1 MADPLISVLMPTYG
15 QAAFIPRAIRS
26 LQAQTESRW
35 DLHVI
40 DDASPD
46 ATGAAVVPFLADPRI
61 HYRRR
66 ADNGGVGLALN
77 EGLDASTA
85 PFIAYLPSDD
95 VLFPDH
101 LASLRAI
108 LDEDAGTVMAVS
120 GVRHHYDRETL
131 ETVDGWPQLVQ
142 VLHRRVPERWLE
154 RTRLVTDDL
163 DRMYWR
169 RVRRHG
175 GVRTSGQVTAEWVHH
190 PGQLTELVREPI
202 GGINP
207 FRAHFRIDHPL
218 RFRTSVGDPIDE
230 VAHFR
235 AFRDRPSTPPAVDG
249 LRILLV
255 GELSY
260 NPERILA
267 LEERGHRLWGLW
279 TPQPAWYTMVGL
291 VPFGHVTELPGA
303 RGDWAAAIRRLAPDV
318 IYGLLN
324 WHAVPFAAEVRRA
337 VPDIPFVWHFKEGP
351 FICRERGTWGDLLEL
366 TERSHALVHS
376 SQEMADWFATFA
388 PSAADPARSLVLD
401 GDLPKADWFV
411 GARHSRRLS
420 EDDGEIHTVV
430 PGRPIGLHPEDVAAL
445 AANGIHLH
453 FHGRFTHGQWRE
465 WIDRTRPMAKGHLHL
480 HPTVGQERW
489 TQEFSRYDAGWLHV
503 FRSRNGGDLTRAVW
517 DDLNLPARMATLA
530 AAGLP
535 MIQRDNHGA
544 TVAIQSVGRELGVGL
559 FFEDYEDLAAQL
571 RDEATMASLR
581 SNVATHAPTFTFDA
595 HADRLLDL
603 FSRAIADASR
613 GRAPRHRPAR
623 TRLSLERQARAG
635 VSGASRGPG
644 IIAPP
649 SLPHVD

>member
-1 MADPLISVLMPTYG
+1 MDQPLISVLMPTYG
-15 QAAFIPRAIRS
+15 QAAFIARAIRS

-35 DLHVI
+35 ELHII
-40 DDASPD
+40 DDASRD
-46 ATGAAVVPFLADPRI
+46 ATAAAVTPFLDDARI
-61 HYRRR
+61 RYRRR
-66 ADNGGVGLALN
+66 LANGGVGVALN
-77 EGLDASTA
+77 EGLDGSTA
-85 PFIAYLPSDD
+85 PFVAYLPSDD
-95 VLFPDH
+95 LLFPDH
-101 LASLRAI
+101 LASLLAI
-108 LDEDAGTVMAVS
+108 LEDDPSLVMAVS

-163 DRMYWR
+163 DRMYWG

-175 GVRTSGQVTAEWVHH
+175 GVRSSGVVTAEWVHH
-190 PGQLTELVREPI
+190 PGQLTTLVREPI

-207 FRAHFRIDHPL
+207 FRAHFGITHPL

-230 VAHFR
+230 VAHFQS
-235 AFRDRPSTPPAVDG
+235 FRDRPSTPPAVDG

-279 TPQPAWYTMVGL
+279 TPQPHWYTMVGP
-291 VPFGHVTELPGA
+291 VPFGHVSELPGA
-303 RGDWAAAIRRLAPDV
+303 RTDWAAAIRRLAPDV

-366 TERSHALVHS
+366 TERSHAVVHS
-376 SQEMADWFATFA
+376 SQEMADWFATFVPGA
-388 PSAADPARSLVLD
+388 DDPARSLILD
-401 GDLPKADWFV
+401 GDLPKADWFAGV
-411 GARHSRRLS
+411 PHSRRLS
-420 EDDGEIHTVV
+420 EDDGELHTVV

-480 HPTVGQERW
+480 HPSIGQERW
-489 TQEFSRYDAGWLHV
+489 TEVFSRYDAGWLHV
-503 FRSRNGGDLTRAVW
+503 FRSRNGGDLTRATW

-535 MIQRDNHGA
+535 MIQRDNDGA

-559 FFEDYEDLAAQL
+559 FFEDYTDLATKL
-571 RDEATMASLR
+571 RDQATMASLR
-581 SNVATHAPTFTFDA
+581 ANVGTHASTFTFDA
-595 HADRLLDL
+595 HVDRLLDL
-603 FSRAIADASR
+603 FRRAMADAGGGARR
-613 GRAPRHRPAR
+613 GAREPIDGLQPSMERR
-623 TRLSLERQARAG
+623 TRIPEPAITR
-635 VSGASRGPG
+635 
-644 IIAPP
+644 
-649 SLPHVD
+649 